1 MASQAS
7 LFHRRAVDRD
17 GEIQVESLCNFCD
30 FQIGRS
36 DVYQLVREESA
47 HLLVCAN
54 WKASLPAPKAI
65 AKAQV

>member
-1 MASQAS
+1 MDNQAS
-7 LFHRRAVDRD
+7 LFHRRAVNRGD
-17 GEIQVESLCNFCD
+17 ELLMESLCNFCD
-30 FQIGRS
+30 FEIGRG

-54 WKASLPAPKAI
+54 WKASLSAPTAI